1 MERRDASVQAGSPSA
16 PAPQSGRSRGESV
29 LLTVPR
35 PPACKKKQM
44 IPSIQVFKEI
54 DQRIIFEVR
63 LSSSTGSFYP
73 VSVLRVTL
81 SVHLFC
87 APIHLHHLPGD
98 IAYAERERDRESV
111 Q

>member
-1 MERRDASVQAGSPSA
+1 MTLVVAVERRDASVQAGSPNA
-16 PAPQSGRSRGESV
+16 PAPHSSEDGEESV

-63 LSSSTGSFYP
+63 LSSPLLLTRFTCMP
-73 VSVLRVTL
+73 RVTL
-81 SVHLFC
+81 CSPFLSPSLPLCLSSSIHVH
-87 APIHLHHLPGD
+87 
-98 IAYAERERDRESV
+98 R
-111 Q
+111 